1 MSPNYVMVVQSEPC
15 PTTTT
20 HMDFKDDLQAL
31 VAARR
36 LFMQE
41 LVAADDRPLSLIVGR
56 QEADGQVAWLS
67 TWSVGREGEPEQRMP
82 QAPPARK
89 AARKPPLRRP
99 AARAPALARRTAT
112 KG

>member
-1 MSPNYVMVVQSEPC
+1 M
-15 PTTTT
+15 TTT

-56 QEADGQVAWLS
+56 READGEVAWLS
-67 TWSVGREGEPEQRMP
+67 TWSIGRESEPEQRMP
-82 QAPPARK
+82 QAMTARPVARTAPP
-89 AARKPPLRRP
+89 RRTPRAP
-99 AARAPALARRTAT
+99 AARRRSATVPAAAA